1 MSHKSLAPGF
11 HPVRRDRLLQEE
23 TPDAYKL
30 RGKLAEPSVCPQCG
44 AVFHAGRWV
53 WGDAPEG
60 AHPDTCPACHRIN
73 DGYPAGYVRLAGAF
87 FASHRDEILNLVRHE
102 EQRERQAHPLKRIM
116 AFDDQTDALLIT
128 TTDVHLARSI
138 GEAVHRAYQG
148 ELEFHLKPDEN
159 LLRVDWM
166 R

>member
-44 AVFHAGRWV
+44 AVFHAGRWF